1 MTQTQRLKTIDI
13 PEIPISDLLSAT
25 AARSPGAISVIDR
38 GCALTYEELNARVE
52 ELAQAMRPLVAGSRR
67 KRIGLTWTPTLDG
80 VITYYSVLR
89 SGAVMVGLMPP
100 KPSAELTRAVEET
113 QPDFLILDEATREK
127 ISDLALR
134 FTTLI
139 LLLCR
144 KNSLIGQTNRCRA
157 FGFHPSQ
164 MTPPCLLSLVARLV
178 LRNVSGLLTRALLLM
193 LLWLHPAIAWRASR
207 WFSLIC
213 RL

>member
-100 KPSAELTRAVEET
+100 KPSAELTRAVAET
-113 QPDFLILDEATREK
+113 QPDFLILD
-127 ISDLALR
+127 
-134 FTTLI
+134 
-139 LLLCR
+139 
-144 KNSLIGQTNRCRA
+144 
-157 FGFHPSQ
+157 
-164 MTPPCLLSLVARLV
+164 
-178 LRNVSGLLTRALLLM
+178 
-193 LLWLHPAIAWRASR
+193 
-207 WFSLIC
+207 
-213 RL
+213 